1 MIATPS
7 HTNADRQLHRGTSH
21 HPFLADAR
29 IGLQAVAIAV
39 AIAVAVDTAAA
50 AAAAAAGQHI

>member
-1 MIATPS
+1 MITTPS

-50 AAAAAAGQHI
+50 AAAGQHI